1 MSRDNAQLNLAFTSL
16 QQVFQSSNNMDSP
29 PDQLSFYGK
38 VAFIVGGLAIM
49 TLVSYIIEYALK
61 RLEEQ
66 REYDEIVADRCNLHY
81 VDEQQSC

>member
-1 MSRDNAQLNLAFTSL
+1 MSRETSQLNLDISAL
-16 QQVFQSSNNMDSP
+16 QQILELLCIMDSP

-61 RLEEQ
+61 RIEDQ
-66 REYDEIVADRCNLHY
+66 REYDEIVADSCNLHY
-81 VDEQQSC
+81 IDAQQSC